1 VSRAGGA
8 DFPAERGALSTFLHI
23 LGSAVYLA
31 LYAMLL
37 VFAFRYLLTGRYMP
51 IHAEAAG
58 HDWGA
63 LNPATQAIVSAMARV
78 VGAGMLT
85 TAVTG
90 GLLTIG
96 AAVTGLA
103 WLKYLTPVPAIVF
116 CAPTLHA
123 SYVLKRTVGA
133 AAPLAPSLIAL
144 ALAVVGF
151 VLWRL

>member
-1 VSRAGGA
+1 M
-8 DFPAERGALSTFLHI
+8 FLHGLAFAI
-23 LGSAVYLA
+23 YFA

-51 IHAEAAG
+51 AHAQAAG
-58 HDWGA
+58 HDWA
-63 LNPATQAIVSAMARV
+63 SLDPSTQAIVSAMARV

-90 GLLTIG
+90 LLITLG

-103 WLKYLTPVPAIVF
+103 WLKYLAPVPALVF

-123 SYVLKRTVGA
+123 SYLLRQSSGA
-133 AAPLAPSLIAL
+133 ATPLGPSLLGVAL
-144 ALAVVGF
+144 AIAGF
-151 VLWRL
+151 VLEWV